1 MKKVLIGLLVVIV
14 GFCAFVATRPD
25 TFTVERK
32 ATVNAP
38 PEVVAALLNDFH
50 HFNAWSPWAAMDPAM
65 KSTYGGPEAGGV
77 GSSIAWVGND
87 KVGEGKMTITAST
100 PEKITVQLDF
110 IKPFAATDEV
120 VWSLKPNGAN
130 TDFTWTMNGKSN
142 FVFKAMGVFK
152 DMDKMV
158 GDDFTRGL
166 DKFKTVAEAEA
177 KKKADEAAKAA
188 AAAAQPA
195 PPDAVPAE
203 APAK

>member
-1 MKKVLIGLLVVIV
+1 MKKVLIALVVIV
-14 GFCAFVATRPD
+14 VGFVGFVASRPD

-32 ATVNAP
+32 TTVNAP
-38 PEVVAALLNDFH
+38 PEVAYALLNDFH

-65 KSTYGGPEAGGV
+65 KSTYGGPEMGV

-130 TDFTWTMNGKSN
+130 TDFTWAMNGKSN

-188 AAAAQPA
+188 A
-195 PPDAVPAE
+195 DAKPPAE
-203 APAK
+203 APAQ